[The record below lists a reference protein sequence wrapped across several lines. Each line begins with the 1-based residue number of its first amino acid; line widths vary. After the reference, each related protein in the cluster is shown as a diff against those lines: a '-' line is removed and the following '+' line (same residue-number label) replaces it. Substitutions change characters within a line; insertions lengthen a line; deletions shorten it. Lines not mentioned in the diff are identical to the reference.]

1 MEAYNPSQELAV
13 DESMVKY
20 KGRVRGK
27 VHMPKKPIKW
37 GFKLWWCLCAC
48 CGYLCNFQLYE
59 GRKMDLVAGKK
70 VSEKGLVKRVVKGL
84 VEPFDGSNHV
94 LYCDNYYSSGPLE
107 EELARKKIY
116 FAGTIRKNTKGFPE
130 SLKSVKLP
138 KGTYVAETVGDL
150 CYYVFHDRKV
160 VRLVTNAFPEHMDS
174 PVARLHP
181 EGVLRKQSVP
191 PILPAYNKYMCAVD
205 RINQLGK
212 NYDFDRKSRR
222 FWLRLM
228 NRLFNIAVNNAYILY
243 RHSCKRHRVTPK
255 DALAFRLE
263 LVHCLLDKVG
273 LRRGLQ

>member
-1 MEAYNPSQELAV
+1 
-13 DESMVKY
+13 
-20 KGRVRGK
+20 
-27 VHMPKKPIKW
+27 
-37 GFKLWWCLCAC
+37 
-48 CGYLCNFQLYE
+48 
-59 GRKMDLVAGKK
+59 
-70 VSEKGLVKRVVKGL
+70 
-84 VEPFDGSNHV
+84 
-94 LYCDNYYSSGPLE
+94 
-107 EELARKKIY
+107 
-116 FAGTIRKNTKGFPE
+116 
-130 SLKSVKLP
+130 
-138 KGTYVAETVGDL
+138 
-150 CYYVFHDRKV
+150 
-160 VRLVTNAFPEHMDS
+160 MDS

-205 RINQLGK
+205 RTNQLGK

-273 LRRGLQ
+273 LRRGVTVSSEGVDTDEEG